1 MTLVIDPLKWPFWF
15 KYYVFQRC
23 GGGADVPLFQTK
35 SKTRMIS
42 AHKRVKALKFGTAV
56 VLVKNNM
63 EQPLPPKTAISRR
76 NLLPFLA
83 IINKFQSS
91 EIKILLIKII
101 LMFSLNTF

>member
-15 KYYVFQRC
+15 KYYVFQRW
-23 GGGADVPLFQTK
+23 GGGGDVPLFETK
-35 SKTRMIS
+35 SKTSMIS
-42 AHKRVKALKFGTAV
+42 AHKRVKALKFGRAV

-91 EIKILLIKII
+91 EIN
-101 LMFSLNTF
+101 FYSLKLSLCFYFTLF